1 MISRLAKNI
10 TPSATCELEGVV
22 ADLKAQGIDVIE
34 MNAGEPDFLTPHT
47 IVHACEDAMAQGKM
61 KYVNINGIAALR
73 EAICEKLKRDNQL
86 IYDASQICVS
96 TGAKQALFNA
106 VLAVIN
112 PGDEVLIPIPGWVS
126 YSEMVKMAG
135 ATPVYVKTK
144 KFFHLDIEAI
154 KAAVTDK
161 TKAIMI
167 NSPNNPTGAVYTKDE
182 IEALAELAK
191 EHDFFVISDEVYEK
205 YIYGG
210 KKHYSIAAVSKD
222 AYERTIVI
230 NGFSKAYA
238 MTGWRIGY
246 SAAVPE
252 IARAITAIQ
261 GHVTSNSTTMVQW
274 AAIEALASGEDN
286 VPSMLAMYQERRTY
300 MLGRLQA
307 IPGVTCDEVDGA
319 FYYMADF
326 GSYMNKHLPDG
337 EKVESAVR
345 LCDYLLKE
353 AHVAMV
359 PGEAFLAPGM
369 IRFAYTNAVDKIK
382 IGMDRIEE
390 ALAKLQ

>member
-1 MISRLAKNI
+1 MISNLAKNI

-34 MNAGEPDFLTPHT
+34 MNAGEPDFLTPYT
-47 IVHACEDAMAQGKM
+47 IVRACEDAMAQGKM
-61 KYVNINGIAALR
+61 KYVNINGIMALR
-73 EAICEKLKRDNQL
+73 EAIVKKLKRDNEL
-86 IYDASQICVS
+86 SYDASQICVS

-106 VLAVIN
+106 VLAVVN

-126 YSEMVKMAG
+126 YSEMTKMAG
-135 ATPVYVKTK
+135 GIPVYVKTK
-144 KFFHLDIEAI
+144 KDFHLDIDAI
-154 KAAVTDK
+154 KAEVTEK

-167 NSPNNPTGAVYTKDE
+167 NSPNNPTGAVYSKE
-182 IEALAELAK
+182 ELEALASLAK
-191 EHDFFVISDEVYEK
+191 EYDFYIISDEVYEK

-210 KKHYSIAAVSKD
+210 KKHYSVAAVSED
-222 AYERTIVI
+222 AYQRTIVI

-246 SAAVPE
+246 SAAAPE
-252 IARAITAIQ
+252 IATAITAIQ

-274 AAIEALASGEDN
+274 AAIEALDSGEDN
-286 VPSMLAMYQERRTY
+286 VPSMLSMYQERRTY

-307 IPGVTCDEVDGA
+307 LPDVRCDEVDGA

-326 GSYMNKHLPDG
+326 SAYMDRHLPSG
-337 EKVESAVR
+337 EKIESAVT

-369 IRFAYTNAVDKIK
+369 IRFAYTSSVDKIK
-382 IGMDRIEE
+382 IGMDRIEK
-390 ALAKLQ
+390 ALKNLK

>member
-167 NSPNNPTGAVYTKDE
+167 NSPNNPT
-182 IEALAELAK
+182 
-191 EHDFFVISDEVYEK
+191 DEVYEK